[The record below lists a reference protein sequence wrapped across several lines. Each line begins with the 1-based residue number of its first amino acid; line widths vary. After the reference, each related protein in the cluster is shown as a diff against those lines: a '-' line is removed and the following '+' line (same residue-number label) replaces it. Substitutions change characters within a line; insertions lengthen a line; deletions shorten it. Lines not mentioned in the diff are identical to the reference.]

1 MAKVLPLA
9 VELQMWEKLADV
21 QDAFEYTEEGFLM
34 FANYCLN
41 QLVKGGPDLTA
52 TQADVC
58 KYLFNNGTHMQRKVI
73 KKKKLLAT
81 VKKNK
86 KARKKGKRLTK
97 YKYKLVKSGKG
108 KRLRMIQA
116 NRGLGKTTLC
126 AIYAVFRIIHDPTT
140 RVLVF
145 SAGGKLSREIA
156 NWIIQIIEG
165 LEILRVLLPDKQNG
179 DRASMESYDIHWVFR
194 GAEKSPSVKCLGV
207 DSNAQGSRADL
218 LIADDIESMKNSRTV
233 MMRELLVELTKEF
246 ESICQTGDIVYLGTP
261 QFFESIYNGLPS
273 RGFEVRI
280 WPGRYPT
287 PDQME
292 SYGDFLAPMLMRH
305 IEESPE
311 LQTGG
316 GIDGRQGQPTTPE
329 MFSDE
334 LLIEKEVSQG
344 ASKFQLQYMLNTR
357 LSDAER
363 YPLKLCN
370 AIVAPFSD
378 EMGIVSPIWTNDQ
391 RERMHFNIYSNQA
404 TDKFYG
410 PLSTQYDTRKFER
423 SLMYIDPAGG
433 GKNGDETAY
442 AIIRLIGSYVYVQA
456 WGGVPGGYEEA
467 KLMTMV
473 NLAKKHGIKEVFYEK
488 NFGNGAYAALIA
500 PYFQEHW
507 PVKLEEHWASG
518 QKELRIIDVIEPL
531 LTGHRLVFHPDVIN
545 SDIASTD
552 RYSNEVKATYSGFFQ
567 MSMITRDKGCLVHD
581 DRLDAL
587 AGAIYQIT
595 QQVNFSNDVEMKRR
609 KEKETKEW
617 LKRMKNPAKYRD
629 EGPVQFS
636 KGKGRLG
643 SQFSKRKW

>member
-1 MAKVLPLA
+1 MPLA
-9 VELQMWEKLADV
+9 QELLMWEKLADI
-21 QDAFEYTEEGFLM
+21 QNTFEYTEEGFLM

-41 QLVKGGPDLTA
+41 KLVKGGPDLTR
-52 TQADVC
+52 TQADLC
-58 KYLFNNGTHMQRKVI
+58 KYLFNNGAHMQKKKV

-81 VKKNK
+81 IKKNK
-86 KARKKGKRLTK
+86 KSRKAGKKLHK
-97 YKYKLVKSGKG
+97 YKYKMVKSGKG

-140 RVLVF
+140 RVLIF

-165 LEILRVLLPDKQNG
+165 LEILRFLLPDKQNG

-273 RGFEVRI
+273 RGFDVRI

-287 PDQME
+287 VEQLE
-292 SYGDFLAPMLMRH
+292 SYSGFLAPMLQQD
-305 IEESPE
+305 IEENPG
-311 LQTGG
+311 LQTGC
-316 GIDGRQGQPTTPE
+316 GIDGRQGHPTCPE
-329 MFSDE
+329 MFNDE
-334 LLIEKEVSQG
+334 LLIEKEISQG

-363 YPLKLCN
+363 YPLKLN
-370 AIVAPFSD
+370 NIIVAPFTN
-378 EMGIVSPIWTNDQ
+378 EGGIVSPIWTNDQ
-391 RERMHFNIYSNQA
+391 RERIHFDLYSNQA
-404 TDKFYG
+404 SDRLYG
-410 PLSTQYDTRKFER
+410 PLPTRYEIRPFER

-442 AIIRLIGSYVYVQA
+442 AIIRLLGSYVYVQA
-456 WGGVPGGYEEA
+456 WGGVPGGYEEE

-473 NLAKKHGIKEVFYEK
+473 NLAKAHGIKEVWYEK

-500 PYFQEHW
+500 PYFQQHW

-518 QKELRIIDVIEPL
+518 QKELRIIDTIEPL
-531 LTGHRLVFHPDVIN
+531 LTGHRLVFHPDVI
-545 SDIASTD
+545 SRDISSTE
-552 RYSNEVKATYSGFFQ
+552 RYSNEVKSTYSGFFQ

-595 QQVNFSNDVEMKRR
+595 LQVAFDNETEMKRR
-609 KEKETKEW
+609 RDKETKEW
-617 LKRMKNPAKYRD
+617 LKRMKNPKDYRD
-629 EGPVQFS
+629 EVSITEIS
-636 KGKGRLG
+636 KRGRLG